1 MKRKT
6 ALITGASR
14 GIGRAIATAFARA
27 GCNIV
32 ITCSKSE
39 QELLE
44 LQTELETKYAVDVL
58 ASIGDISDYQYVE
71 HLFSHIAERFHGVDI
86 LINNA
91 GISYIGVLDAMS
103 IDSWNNVIQTNLTS
117 VFSCCKCA
125 MPSMIHKKQGRIIN
139 ISSVWGNVGASCEVA

>member
-39 QELLE
+39 QELLK

-58 ASIGDISDYQYVE
+58 ASIGDISDYQ
-71 HLFSHIAERFHGVDI
+71 
-86 LINNA
+86 
-91 GISYIGVLDAMS
+91 
-103 IDSWNNVIQTNLTS
+103 
-117 VFSCCKCA
+117 
-125 MPSMIHKKQGRIIN
+125 
-139 ISSVWGNVGASCEVA
+139 